1 MCKQRVC
8 HIKDSALHCINLQ
21 KRWIT
26 RPELS
31 CVWFL
36 TWQLLCCGSLWTV
49 TIPLGAFSVLTPPVK
64 RLMTPPQGTIHPP
77 VNRLVTP
84 PQGTIHSPVNRLVTH
99 PRLKTS
105 ETPRIF
111 QTEYG
116 LMISLSSLRAPWFL
130 QFCFMR
136 RTTFLWKYFPI
147 LDQVYARV
155 GAPRAPGARVG
166 APGMS
171 CIVVIKIE
179 DNMWQRLGVNL
190 TCIQTI

>member
-21 KRWIT
+21 TRWIT

-49 TIPLGAFSVLTPPVK
+49 TIPLGALSVLTPPVK
-64 RLMTPPQGTIHPP
+64 RLMTPPQGTIHP
-77 VNRLVTP
+77 
-84 PQGTIHSPVNRLVTH
+84 H

-116 LMISLSSLRAPWFL
+116 IMISLSSLMAPWFL

-136 RTTFLWKYFPI
+136 RTTFLWKYFHI